1 MRGRDRREPGRD
13 RAAVDESGPEQC
25 AHEVEVL
32 LTPCARFRR
41 AQVMGLEAP
50 SGESRITRWSCGV
63 GCLHLHQAVAA
74 NSRQND
80 RRQVDTVNSEAM
92 LRLE

>member
-1 MRGRDRREPGRD
+1 MRGRDRRKPGRD

-50 SGESRITRWSCGV
+50 SGEPRITRWSCGV
-63 GCLHLHQAVAA
+63 GCLHLHQAVAPT
-74 NSRQND
+74 SRQND
-80 RRQVDTVNSEAM
+80 RRQVDTVNAEAM